1 MPGELRDLWKS
12 GEVRS
17 TLWKEVRR
25 ADAESAVSG
34 AWLPKSNS
42 AAAFQSQ
49 CRYLFRPKTEN
60 MNGFKRLQN

>member
-1 MPGELRDLWKS
+1 M
-12 GEVRS
+12 
-17 TLWKEVRR
+17 RR
-25 ADAESAVSG
+25 ADAESAVGG